1 MPVGLSFSVKK
12 VVTRHRNYS
21 RFNFQVNFC
30 QVLSWMLVPFP
41 SRAWLKSGTNR
52 DAACCTH
59 CVFSMSQSGRHPG
72 TGMPASIRSLHLSPT
87 SSPNGQRFFLLSV
100 QFFICSRVH
109 HNKIQKRRLRQQ
121 LTSYS
126 KDFFWFILKWH
137 TKIKASCFQ
146 RSRAKAVTET
156 KLNLHLSLKKED
168 RCLVLCCFD
177 CISLILLILLKPCTS
192 SSRSCWWHRCA
203 ERRRRRSGRQK
214 N

>member
-12 VVTRHRNYS
+12 VVARHRNYS

-100 QFFICSRVH
+100 QFFICSHVH
-109 HNKIQKRRLRQQ
+109 QNKIQKRRLRQQ
-121 LTSYS
+121 LTSHS
-126 KDFFWFILKWH
+126 TDFFWFILKWH
-137 TKIKASCFQ
+137 TKIKASCF
-146 RSRAKAVTET
+146 
-156 KLNLHLSLKKED
+156 
-168 RCLVLCCFD
+168 
-177 CISLILLILLKPCTS
+177 
-192 SSRSCWWHRCA
+192 
-203 ERRRRRSGRQK
+203 
-214 N
+214 